1 MIVLDPSSVTQVVRE
16 PREVQKEKQAAAE
29 EVSGVGAFHECHA
42 VGTRP
47 GSWPGSTCVR
57 Q

>member
-16 PREVQKEKQAAAE
+16 PREVQKEKQAATE